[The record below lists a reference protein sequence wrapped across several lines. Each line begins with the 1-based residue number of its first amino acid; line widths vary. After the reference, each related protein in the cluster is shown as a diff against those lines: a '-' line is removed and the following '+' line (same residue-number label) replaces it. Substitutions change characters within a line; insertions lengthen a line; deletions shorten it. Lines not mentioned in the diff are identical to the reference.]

1 MRHLLSVEKRTV
13 IDSFHRGLHSQAVQE
28 KLLADIDTRLLRLES
43 EETPLPIEQKPT
55 KAQ

>member
-13 IDSFHRGLHSQAVQE
+13 IDSFHRGLHSQVVQE
-28 KLLADIDTRLLRLES
+28 KLLADIDARLLRLES
-43 EETPLPIEQKPT
+43 EETPLSIEQKPT

>member
-1 MRHLLSVEKRTV
+1 
-13 IDSFHRGLHSQAVQE
+13 VQE